1 MPNVSSK
8 MLNHLAR
15 HPSAYARFAATG
27 QLPESH
33 RPKSPLIDLLRAI
46 GPRWCGAIRGLQVSP
61 ALGYAGSRRFASA
74 AQALNWLAPSDEVI
88 GNYPAY
94 SWQLKHFQQAL
105 WLQDLEAASTAF
117 PQRLY
122 ELYPR
127 LSRPAAG
134 GVRMPPELDR
144 P

>member
-1 MPNVSSK
+1 MPAVSSK

-27 QLPESH
+27 QIPQSH

-46 GPRWCGAIRGLQVSP
+46 GPRGCEAIRGLQVSLP
-61 ALGYAGSRRFASA
+61 LGYAGSRRFASA
-74 AQALNWLAPSDEVI
+74 SQALNWLAPSDEVI
-88 GNYPAY
+88 GSYPAY
-94 SWQLKHFQQAL
+94 SWQIRHFSKQL
-105 WLQDLEAASTAF
+105 WLQDLEAASTEF

-127 LSRPAAG
+127 LSRPAGAG
-134 GVRMPPELDR
+134 HRAPQSL
-144 P
+144 